1 MAEKTGD
8 RAFLRN
14 QVLQAVMASQ
24 DTTSNLIGNVFFLL
38 ARHPDIWQKVRKE
51 VLFVDGDLDFNRL
64 MGMTYL

>member
-1 MAEKTGD
+1 
-8 RAFLRN
+8 
-14 QVLQAVMASQ
+14 MASQ